1 MFTYTIGDVNQALQI
16 GLDHLLQS
24 GVEET
29 SRNGS
34 VIVAPEPVGITYL
47 NPRRRVL
54 LSPTRDSNPFFSFF
68 ESLWM
73 LAGDNDI
80 EFPCY
85 FNSTYGQ
92 FSDDDKTMWDAYG
105 FRWRNFFGW
114 DQLEAIITELTSNPT
129 SRRCVLSMW
138 NGMPVTDDNG
148 YAINYADFHVATHGG
163 KAVPCNTHAY
173 FAIRNGELNMTVCNR
188 SNDAVWG
195 AFGAN
200 AVHFSFLLEYMAMRV
215 GVPMG
220 SYMQFTNNLHVY
232 TDKFDRAKL
241 DLIAQESNLHVSGVK
256 LPDLGPALEA
266 GFDDDL
272 KVFMEW
278 ARKLIRAEVPTTTVE
293 MGGPIP
299 TAWTLASDIPNLT
312 TDFMNNVAV
321 PMLLA
326 WVYRKWKDDYSM
338 NACLGGIEADD
349 WRTACEEWVDRR
361 EARKNA

>member
-1 MFTYTIGDVNQALQI
+1 MFTYSIGDVNQALQI
-16 GLDHLLQS
+16 GLDHLLMA

-73 LAGDNDI
+73 LAGNNDI

-92 FSDDDKTMWDAYG
+92 FSDDGKTMHDAYG
-105 FRWRNFFGW
+105 YRWRNFFGW
-114 DQLEAIITELTSNPT
+114 DQLEAIVQELRNNPT

-138 NGMPVTDDNG
+138 NGMSTNEMSEPVRDDFDV
-148 YAINYADFHVATHGG
+148 AISGG

-220 SYMQFTNNLHVY
+220 GYCQITNNLHVY

-241 DLIAQESNLHVSGVK
+241 DLIARESNLHVSGVK
-256 LPDLGPALEA
+256 LPDLGPTLET

-272 KVFMEW
+272 KLFMEW
-278 ARKLIRAEVPTTTVE
+278 ARKLIRAEVPPTTVE
-293 MGGPIP
+293 MGGALPP
-299 TAWTLASDIPNLT
+299 SWELALDIPELDT
-312 TDFMNNVAV
+312 EFMSSVAA

-326 WVYRKWKDDYSM
+326 WVYRKWKDYYSM
-338 NACLGGIEADD
+338 SACLSGIEAGD
-349 WRTACEEWVDRR
+349 WRTACEEWIERR
-361 EARKNA
+361 EAKNNA